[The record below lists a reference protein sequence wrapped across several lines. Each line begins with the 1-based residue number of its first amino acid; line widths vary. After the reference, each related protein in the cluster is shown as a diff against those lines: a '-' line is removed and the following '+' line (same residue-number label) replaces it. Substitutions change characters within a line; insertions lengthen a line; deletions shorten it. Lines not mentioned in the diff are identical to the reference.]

1 MRRTS
6 LVVVAALGLVIVAQ
20 AGAHAELTPKSVP
33 AGSVS
38 TFTLSVEGEKSAP
51 TVKVAMRL
59 PSGMANLKPADVSGW
74 QVKLGGRVI
83 TWTGG
88 RIAQGKTGEFP
99 IAGQFP
105 RTPGKTL
112 KFPVVQTY
120 RGGEVVRWIGAPSSA
135 EPAPTIRLTAAA
147 TPPPAPEPPGAT
159 TPTTPTAPTTSA
171 SENGDDDNGSA
182 GWIIGAA
189 IVVGLVAAGAALLW
203 RRRS

>member
-6 LVVVAALGLVIVAQ
+6 LVVIALLSLVVVAQ
-20 AGAHAELTPKSVP
+20 AGAHAEITPKRVP
-33 AGSVS
+33 AGGVA
-38 TFTLSVEGEKSAP
+38 TFTLSVEGEKRAP
-51 TVKVAMRL
+51 TVKIAMQI

-99 IAGQFP
+99 IKGQFP

-120 RGGEVVRWIGAPSSA
+120 GNGEVVRWIGTPSSQ
-135 EPAPTIRLTAAA
+135 EPAPTIRLGALVG
-147 TPPPAPEPPGAT
+147 PPPPLAPPAQ
-159 TPTTPTAPTTSA
+159 TTPTAPPAPAA
-171 SENGDDDNGSA
+171 SNDNDDNGSA

-189 IVVGLVAAGAALLW
+189 IVVGLIAAGAALFW
-203 RRRS
+203 RRRG

>member
-1 MRRTS
+1 MRRTL
-6 LVVVAALGLVIVAQ
+6 LVVIAALGLVVVAQ
-20 AGAHAELTPKSVP
+20 AGAHAELTPKTVP
-33 AGSVS
+33 AGGVS

-51 TVKVAMRL
+51 TVKVAMRV
-59 PSGMANLKPADVSGW
+59 PPEMANLKPAEVRGW

-99 IAGQFP
+99 IKGQFP

-120 RGGEVVRWIGAPSSA
+120 RGGEVVRWIGAPAS
-135 EPAPTIRLTAAA
+135 ETPAPTILLGAAV
-147 TPPPAPEPPGAT
+147 TPPPPLPPPAAT
-159 TPTTPTAPTTSA
+159 TPTTPPAPATS
-171 SENGDDDNGSA
+171 NDDDDNGSA

-189 IVVGLVAAGAALLW
+189 IVVGLIAAGAALFW
-203 RRRS
+203 RRRG

>member
-6 LVVVAALGLVIVAQ
+6 LVVIAALGLVVVAQ
-20 AGAHAELTPKSVP
+20 AGAHAEITPKRVP
-33 AGSVS
+33 AGGVS

-59 PSGMANLKPADVSGW
+59 PPGMANLKPAEVRGW

-99 IAGQFP
+99 IKGQFP

-120 RGGEVVRWIGAPSSA
+120 RGGEVVRWIGAPSSTQ
-135 EPAPTIRLTAAA
+135 PAPTIRLGAAV
-147 TPPPAPEPPGAT
+147 TPPPPLPPPAAT
-159 TPTTPTAPTTSA
+159 TPTTPPAA
-171 SENGDDDNGSA
+171 SNDDDDNGSA

-189 IVVGLVAAGAALLW
+189 IVVGLVAAGAALFW
-203 RRRS
+203 RRRG

>member
-1 MRRTS
+1 MRRAS
-6 LVVVAALGLVIVAQ
+6 LVVIAALGLVIVAQ
-20 AGAHAELTPKSVP
+20 AGAHAELTPKTVP
-33 AGSVS
+33 AGGVS

-51 TVKVAMRL
+51 TVKVAMRI
-59 PSGMANLKPADVSGW
+59 PPAMADLKPAEVGGW
-74 QVKLGGRVI
+74 QVELGEGVI

-88 RIAQGKTGEFP
+88 RIAQGKTGEFS
-99 IAGQFP
+99 ITGQFP

-120 RGGEVVRWIGAPSSA
+120 RGGEVVRWIGAPSSS

-147 TPPPAPEPPGAT
+147 TPPPAPEPPVAT
-159 TPTTPTAPTTSA
+159 TPTTPTTSA
-171 SENGDDDNGSA
+171 SEDEDDDNGSA

-189 IVVGLVAAGAALLW
+189 IVVGLVAAGAALFW

>member
-1 MRRTS
+1 MGRTS
-6 LVVVAALGLVIVAQ
+6 LVVIAALGLVVVAQ
-20 AGAHAELTPKSVP
+20 AGAHAELTPKTVP
-33 AGSVS
+33 AGGVS

-51 TVKVAMRL
+51 TVKVAMQL
-59 PSGMANLKPADVSGW
+59 PPEMANMKPAEVRGW

-99 IAGQFP
+99 IKGQFP

-120 RGGEVVRWIGAPSSA
+120 LGGEIVRWIGAPSSTQ
-135 EPAPTIRLTAAA
+135 PAPTIRLTAAV
-147 TPPPAPEPPGAT
+147 TPPPPPPPPAAT
-159 TPTTPTAPTTSA
+159 TPTTPPAPAA
-171 SENGDDDNGSA
+171 SNDDDDNGSA

-189 IVVGLVAAGAALLW
+189 IVVGLIAAGAALFW
-203 RRRS
+203 RRRG

>member
-6 LVVVAALGLVIVAQ
+6 LVVIAALGLVIVAQ
-20 AGAHAELTPKSVP
+20 AGAHAELTPKRVP
-33 AGSVS
+33 AGGVS

-59 PSGMANLKPADVSGW
+59 PPGMANLKPADVSGW
-74 QVKLGGRVI
+74 QVKLGGSVI

-99 IAGQFP
+99 VTGQFP

-120 RGGEVVRWIGAPSSA
+120 GNGEVVRWIGAPSST
-135 EPAPTIRLTAAA
+135 EPAPTIRLGAAV
-147 TPPPAPEPPGAT
+147 TPPPPLPPPAAT
-159 TPTTPTAPTTSA
+159 TPTTPPAPVA
-171 SENGDDDNGSA
+171 SNDDDDNGSA

-189 IVVGLVAAGAALLW
+189 ILVGLIAAGAALLW

>member
-20 AGAHAELTPKSVP
+20 AGAHAEITPKRVP
-33 AGSVS
+33 AGGVS

-51 TVKVAMRL
+51 TVKVAMQL
-59 PSGMANLKPADVSGW
+59 PSGMANLKPADARGW
-74 QVKLGGRVI
+74 QVNLGGRVI

-99 IAGQFP
+99 ITGQFP

-120 RGGEVVRWIGAPSSA
+120 RGGEVVRWIGAPSSS

-147 TPPPAPEPPGAT
+147 TPPPPLPPPASTTAT
-159 TPTTPTAPTTSA
+159 TPLAPATSD
-171 SENGDDDNGSA
+171 GDDNGSA

-189 IVVGLVAAGAALLW
+189 IVVGLVAAGAALFW

>member
-6 LVVVAALGLVIVAQ
+6 LVVIAALGLVIVAQ
-20 AGAHAELTPKSVP
+20 AGAHAELTPKRVP
-33 AGSVS
+33 AGGVS

-74 QVKLGGRVI
+74 QVKLGGSVI

-99 IAGQFP
+99 VTGQFP

-120 RGGEVVRWIGAPSSA
+120 GNGEVVRWIGAPSST
-135 EPAPTIRLTAAA
+135 EPAPTIRLGAAV
-147 TPPPAPEPPGAT
+147 TPPPPLPPPAAT
-159 TPTTPTAPTTSA
+159 TPTTPPAPVA
-171 SENGDDDNGSA
+171 SNDDDDNGSA

-189 IVVGLVAAGAALLW
+189 ILVGLIAAGAALLW

>member
-1 MRRTS
+1 MRRAT
-6 LVVVAALGLVIVAQ
+6 LAVIAALGLVIVAQ
-20 AGAHAELTPKSVP
+20 AGAHAELTPKTVP
-33 AGSVS
+33 AGGVS

-59 PSGMANLKPADVSGW
+59 PPGMANLKPADVSGW
-74 QVKLGGRVI
+74 QVKLGGSVI

-99 IAGQFP
+99 IKGQFP

-120 RGGEVVRWIGAPSSA
+120 RGGEVVRWIGAPSST
-135 EPAPTIRLTAAA
+135 EPAPTIRLGAAV
-147 TPPPAPEPPGAT
+147 TPPPPLPPPAAT
-159 TPTTPTAPTTSA
+159 TPTTPPAPAA
-171 SENGDDDNGSA
+171 SNGDDDNGSA

-189 IVVGLVAAGAALLW
+189 IVVGLVAAGAALFW
-203 RRRS
+203 RRRG